1 MHDGRG
7 GGGAATSRQQAV
19 AGLLAVLGVLTLG
32 TGLYFVLVRPAMLPE
47 DFRFAGIT
55 AEQLSPKMSEWL
67 GVVFRTWG
75 GFMAGF
81 GVVLIGVGVYLLTAR
96 KALLCWATAAG
107 LVVAFGR
114 FLVSNLA
121 LHSDYLV
128 FITIFFGLAVIT
140 AAGLALWS
148 RRDSAA

>member
-1 MHDGRG
+1 MHDGPGRG
-7 GGGAATSRQQAV
+7 RAATSTQRAV
-19 AGLLAVLGVLTLG
+19 AGLLAVLGVLTLA

-55 AEQLSPKMSEWL
+55 AEQLPPKMSAWL
-67 GVVFRTWG
+67 EIVFRTWG

-81 GVVLIGVGVYLLTAR
+81 GVVLSGVAGYLLTAR

-128 FITIFFGLAVIT
+128 FIAILFGLAVIT

-148 RRDSAA
+148 RRDKPA